1 LAYIG
6 NTPAENYASF
16 LTETFTVSA
25 TTNYTLSHAVTNEND
40 IRLVINGVVQQPGS
54 GKAYTASGTTLTL
67 TSATVSGDV
76 MYAVYLGRALQTVNP
91 PNASVG
97 TAQLA
102 STSVTTA
109 KVADDAITLAKMAS
123 GTDGNIISY
132 DASGNPVAVATGNDG
147 QVLTSTGAGSPPAFE
162 NVSVSYPLTNF
173 SSTGIDDNASGNVM
187 TLAGGS
193 STPSILFGT
202 TATTAACRYSFR
214 GTFYAN
220 RGIAMDSLDGSSS
233 QVADMIWFAIQGT
246 YNGKIAVGNSSTTYS
261 SASDYRLK
269 ENEVP
274 LSNGIEKIKLLKP
287 YRFNFITN
295 PNITRDGF
303 FAHEVSDVVP
313 EAVVG
318 TKDEMETLT
327 KVVLN
332 SNGTIIEDKIEQADW
347 NTGKANGKYPNN
359 STWVAS
365 KEVPLFQS
373 IDPAKIVPLLTGA
386 LQESITKIETLE
398 ARITA
403 LENA

>member
-1 LAYIG
+1 MAIDKIT
-6 NTPAENYASF
+6 TPA
-16 LTETFTVSA
+16 
-25 TTNYTLSHAVTNEND
+25 VTD
-40 IRLVINGVVQQPGS
+40 
-54 GKAYTASGTTLTL
+54 
-67 TSATVSGDV
+67 D
-76 MYAVYLGRALQTVNP
+76 
-91 PNASVG
+91 
-97 TAQLA
+97 
-102 STSVTTA
+102 SVT
-109 KVADDAITLAKMAS
+109 LEKMAP
-123 GTDGNIISY
+123 GTDGQIITY
-132 DASGNPVAVATGNDG
+132 DASGNPVAVGPGNDG

-162 NVSVSYPLTNF
+162 DATVSYPLTNF

-193 STPSILFGT
+193 STPSIFFGT
-202 TATTAACRYSFR
+202 TATTAGCKYSFR

-220 RGIAMDSLDGSSS
+220 RGIAMDSLDGSST

-246 YNGKIAVGNSSTTYS
+246 YNGKIAVGNTSTTYT

-295 PNITRDGF
+295 PDITRDGF

-365 KEVPLFQS
+365 KEVPLYQS
-373 IDPAKIVPLLTGA
+373 IDPAKIVPLLTSA